1 MGQPIEVNS
10 RLSLYFDYYNVIKSS
25 SLLQEST
32 CPEACACP
40 LLLTGSRIVFLHDS
54 STLRQEQMLS
64 SSLYFIMR
72 AISIKVNLTLV
83 SIPVLANTHHYLSIT
98 LVFS

>member
-10 RLSLYFDYYNVIKSS
+10 RLFLYFEYYNVIKSS

-32 CPEACACP
+32 CPEVCP
-40 LLLTGSRIVFLHDS
+40 LLLPGSRIVFLHDS
-54 STLRQEQMLS
+54 STLRQEQILS

-72 AISIKVNLTLV
+72 AISIKINLTPV
-83 SIPVLANTHHYLSIT
+83 SVLVLANTHHYLSIT